1 MKLLNISIGK
11 GFAAATLFILFFTA
25 CGTPVAETGLTKV
38 TGPSGNLSAVT
49 FIPYNSN
56 TTITWSTAVDADCAL
71 TGEGTTG
78 APGTTGKSGS
88 FTTPRLISNTTYT
101 LQCGEGSQNLTIN
114 VASSA
119 VASAITAF
127 SAGPGAGVVT
137 VTTINTV
144 TDGTQI
150 TISGTTNYNGIYTVA
165 NRTPT
170 NFTIVAT
177 FNGDDA
183 TGYWQVAGGMIY
195 GCSTTAVTGNPNA
208 INLASYN
215 ASRYNGVAPLSV
227 FFDASGTISTVST
240 APFHELEYK
249 WDFNED
255 QGALGAL
262 PGGTN
267 WTYGSSKDNRNIAT
281 GPVVAHVFET
291 PGVYTVKLIAK
302 DGINT
307 VENQCAQ
314 IVVQHPDV
322 VFSGTNTICIAAS
335 TVPAPGVDGCPL
347 GADTHQQSDYAV
359 AINTYAR
366 TGKRVLFRH
375 DDTFTSNIAARIGQ
389 TGPGSIGM
397 YGNGAKPILQ
407 TTNVNNH
414 VLQVGNTG
422 VYNMADWRVMDLEL
436 LGTGGSLSSG
446 LYAGGGNTD
455 QITALRLLVRNNN
468 VGIAWDTGTSE
479 YYAARGAS
487 AIHVPYQI
495 TIADSEIDTTFGGW
509 GLYGEA
515 KQWAVL
521 GNYIHD
527 TYSHSVRVQ
536 YVGKGVFSH
545 NTISTPSLGNT
556 HVFTLRTVVY
566 SPTGCDGSGGIGT
579 GECFPTLLPY
589 GQEDSKTH
597 DTVVSSNHFIA
608 GPNTLQPVTNT
619 PSDENSWLQL
629 FHNIIFERNLYTAN
643 TKCCWPMLL
652 FESQYVTVR
661 NEIINLTGAA
671 NALGVQLK
679 QAGTRSPASDHIW
692 MYNNTIFNNSGYT
705 GNPPEG
711 VRVSA
716 DTTNTTFVN
725 NLFYS
730 PNSAGI
736 VSSGAAPN
744 VYSNNTTNTATSPA
758 FAVTPP
764 VNPIDYRISTGS
776 YAIGAGIVVP
786 VWSDFFLTPQTATR
800 SLGAI
805 KGP

>member
-1 MKLLNISIGK
+1 MKILNLRVDK
-11 GFAAATLFILFFTA
+11 GLTVTILSILFLAA
-25 CGTPVAETGLTKV
+25 CGEPVAGAGLAPTNV
-38 TGPSGNLSAVT
+38 TGPTGNLSAVT
-49 FIPYNSN
+49 FIPYNSS
-56 TTITWSTAVDADCAL
+56 TTITWSTAIDVDCVL
-71 TGEGTTG
+71 SGNGTTG
-78 APGTTGKSGS
+78 ASGTTGKSGA
-88 FTTPRLISNTTYT
+88 FVTPRLTTNATYS
-101 LQCGEGSQNLTIN
+101 LQCGEGSQSLTIN

-144 TDGTQI
+144 TDGTKI
-150 TISGTTNYNGIYTVA
+150 TISGTTHYNGIYTVA

-170 NFTIVAT
+170 NFTIVAA
-177 FNGDDA
+177 FQGDDA
-183 TGYWQVAGGMIY
+183 TGFWQVAGGMIY
-195 GCSTTAVTGNPNA
+195 GCSTTSITGNANA

-215 ASRYNGVAPLSV
+215 ASRYSGVAPLSV

-240 APFHELEYK
+240 TPFHELEYK
-249 WDFNED
+249 WEFGEN

-262 PGGTN
+262 PGGAN
-267 WTYGSSKDNRNIAT
+267 WTNGSTKDNRNVAT
-281 GPVVAHVFET
+281 GPVAAHVFET
-291 PGVYTVKLIAK
+291 PGVYTVKLTAK
-302 DGINT
+302 DGTNT

-314 IVVQHPDV
+314 IVVQLPDV
-322 VFSGTNTICIAAS
+322 VFSGVNTICIAAAS
-335 TVPAPGVDGCPL
+335 TPIAGADGCPL
-347 GADTHQQSDYAV
+347 GAAVYQQPDYAI

-366 TGKRVLFRH
+366 TGKRVLFKH
-375 DDTFTSNIAARIGQ
+375 DDTFSSNTASRIGQ
-389 TGPGSIGM
+389 TGPGTIGM

-414 VLQVGNTG
+414 VLQVGVVG
-422 VYNMADWRVMDLEL
+422 LYNMADWRVMDLEL
-436 LGTGGSLSSG
+436 LGISGSLGSG

-468 VGIAWDTGTSE
+468 VGIALDTGTSE
-479 YYAARGAS
+479 YYAAQGAS
-487 AIHVPYQI
+487 QIHVPDQI
-495 TIADSEIDTTFGGW
+495 TIADSEIDTTTGGW
-509 GLYGEA
+509 GLYGVV
-515 KQWAVL
+515 KRWATL

-527 TYSHSVRVQ
+527 TFSHSVRVQ

-545 NTISTPSLGNT
+545 NTISNPSAGNH
-556 HVFTLRTVVY
+556 HVFTLRSVVF
-566 SPTGCDGSGGIGT
+566 STTGCGGPGS
-579 GECFPTLLPY
+579 GECFPNLLPY
-589 GQEDSKTH
+589 GQAESKTH
-597 DTVVSSNHFIA
+597 DVVVSSNHFIA
-608 GPNTLQPVTNT
+608 GPDTLQPVTNT

-629 FHNIIFERNLYTAN
+629 FNNIIFERNLYTAN
-643 TKCCWPMLL
+643 THCCWPMLL

-671 NALGVQLK
+671 NALGIQLK
-679 QAGTRSPASDHIW
+679 QAGTQSPASDHVW
-692 MYNNTIFNNSGYT
+692 MYNNTIFNNSGNT

-736 VSSGAAPN
+736 VSSGATPN

-786 VWSDFFLTPQTATR
+786 VWSDFFMTPQTTTR